1 MRFALLTLAA
11 IPLCLGSA
19 LACDD
24 HVGTCEIE
32 DWRWYTTGHYLT
44 VEGSATCNSGFAR
57 IRLYEETGADAQ
69 FLGVAEGLIDGHALT
84 AIATNI
90 DQPQSLSIKYSI
102 DPDF

>member
-1 MRFALLTLAA
+1 MRSALLALAM
-11 IPLCLGSA
+11 IPLGLGSA

-57 IRLYEETGADAQ
+57 IRLYEEDGDEQQ
-69 FLGVAEGLIDGHALT
+69 FLGVAQGLIEGHALT
-84 AIATNI
+84 AVATNI
-90 DQPQSLSIKYSI
+90 ERPQALAIKYNI
-102 DPDF
+102 DPDS